1 MLSVTTALSR
11 NNVKSTF
18 FFSSIK
24 SLQDNKQTKLPFSC
38 HIASFYISPD
48 APVIVASDSMH
59 ELHSE
64 AHKTIKVI
72 GRGTSLPS

>member
-11 NNVKSTF
+11 NKVKSTF
-18 FFSSIK
+18 FSIK